1 MKKYFFV
8 AKNTWDEVFT
18 YRISFFMWR
27 FRSVLQLI
35 TIYFLW
41 FTLIPQKSSF
51 LHYSHQTILTYVLG
65 TQIISTIIFTMRS
78 WQIGDDI
85 NNGNLSNY
93 LLRPISF
100 FSYWFAR
107 NFGDKALNV
116 LFSVLEITFLIFL
129 LHPPLFF
136 QTNLLILLFFIF
148 SFLIAIFIYTFFDFL
163 LNFVAF
169 WNPESWA
176 PRFIF
181 YATMPFLAGNIF
193 PLDILPK
200 PLFFI
205 SQILPFQ
212 YMLYFPL
219 KIYLGQMTIQQTI
232 FGISIEIIWYFILL
246 LSIQWVWKK
255 GLLVYT
261 SEGR

>member
-1 MKKYFFV
+1 MKKYYLI
-8 AKNTWDEVFT
+8 ARNTWDEVFT
-18 YRISFFMWR
+18 YRISFFVWR
-27 FRSVLQLI
+27 LRSVLQLI

-41 FTLIPQKSSF
+41 FVLIPQKGSF
-51 LHYSHQTILTYVLG
+51 LNYSHETILTYVLG
-65 TQIISTIIFTMRS
+65 TQIISTIVFTMRS

-93 LLRPISF
+93 LLRPINF

-107 NFGDKALNV
+107 NFGDKALNII
-116 LFSVLEITFLIFL
+116 FSIIEISILLFL
-129 LHPPLFF
+129 LRPPIFF
-136 QTNLLILLFFIF
+136 QTNIPILLAFIF
-148 SFLIAIFIYTFFDFL
+148 SFLIAIFVHTFFDFL
-163 LNFVAF
+163 LNFIAF

-181 YATMPFLAGNIF
+181 YATMPFLAGNVF

-205 SQILPFQ
+205 SQLLPFQ
-212 YMLYFPL
+212 YTLYFPL
-219 KIYLGQMTIQQTI
+219 KIYLGQIALAQI
-232 FGISIEIIWYFILL
+232 IVGISIEIIWFFTLL
-246 LSIQWVWKK
+246 LLVQWVWKK
-255 GLLVYT
+255 GLLAYT